1 MYTDVFRFRYMFNVS
16 IREYFSLLN
25 VFIVYIHNTTMF
37 KLITLLCTHVHSYMF
52 STVHPRDLIKSVQHG
67 GQGDMHVT
75 SSWDWIAN
83 FVAAG
88 RQGVRSDTSGTGHT
102 DNDPVLCASTC
113 VSFGSI
119 PGDQTQ
125 PHPHHHHR
133 RCRMGRGHCRGGRL
147 YCLLAGNWLSYQVI
161 MHSMTK
167 LSWNLYP
174 ANWLNVHLH

>member
-1 MYTDVFRFRYMFNVS
+1 M
-16 IREYFSLLN
+16 
-25 VFIVYIHNTTMF
+25 
-37 KLITLLCTHVHSYMF
+37 
-52 STVHPRDLIKSVQHG
+52 QHG

-174 ANWLNVHLH
+174 ANWLNVHVHQQSWIWISSSSVVEYEARRMLQMFIIMNSLEHGLARVALFSCDIEIFEMLICILECKLE